1 MGGIVNIEKVLH
13 LPFTA
18 LIAEQQN
25 REDRQHAEA
34 LHAAHH
40 TGKRQ
45 QTDRKTEPL
54 ADDRRNAGEHALPE
68 QTSGFGV

>member
-13 LPFTA
+13 FPFTA
-18 LIAEQQN
+18 LISEQQN

-34 LHAAHH
+34 LQAAHH

-45 QTDRKTEPL
+45 QTDRKAEPL

-68 QTSGFGV
+68 